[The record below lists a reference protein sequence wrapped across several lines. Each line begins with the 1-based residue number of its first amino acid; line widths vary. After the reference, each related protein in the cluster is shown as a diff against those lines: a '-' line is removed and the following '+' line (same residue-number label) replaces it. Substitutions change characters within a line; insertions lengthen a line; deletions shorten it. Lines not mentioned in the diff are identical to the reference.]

1 MTVLAEL
8 CLQRATSNQS
18 VISAVACEA
27 QGTLQQATKKNKCI
41 FSAFKFTIQESK
53 AENCVGGDIQIEDR
67 FINKCSPCYGFNYA
81 TTVNS
86 NIKPLIKIA
95 EMHLHGAQKE
105 T

>member
-1 MTVLAEL
+1 M
-8 CLQRATSNQS
+8 
-18 VISAVACEA
+18 
-27 QGTLQQATKKNKCI
+27 
-41 FSAFKFTIQESK
+41 IQESK

-105 T
+105 TWIAPKCPLTCLLNSELTIFFLQIIFLEKVMLSSCQS